1 MKNFIFKSN
10 ASDLQK
16 MFSILEN
23 LQKNMVYS
31 TYKLDNILKLIKEVN
46 TDNRLQHQVDMYFDD
61 NGEAHLGNEPKTSPQ
76 TDSETKWE
84 DSSEHVQ

>member
-23 LQKNMVYS
+23 LQKNMVYA
-31 TYKLDNILKLIKEVN
+31 TYKLDNILKLTKSMT
-46 TDNRLQHQVDMYFDD
+46 TDNTLQQQVDKYFAND
-61 NGEAHLGNEPKTSPQ
+61 E
-76 TDSETKWE
+76 ETEHIPEGSKDHE
-84 DSSEHVQ
+84 D

>member
-31 TYKLDNILKLIKEVN
+31 TYKLDNILKLIKELH
-46 TDNRLQHQVDMYFDD
+46 TDNNLQKQVDSYFDED
-61 NGEAHLGNEPKTSPQ
+61 N
-76 TDSETKWE
+76 TKDIPE
-84 DSSEHVQ
+84 EKQDLD

>member
-31 TYKLDNILKLIKEVN
+31 TYKLDNILKLVKSLDI
-46 TDNRLQHQVDMYFDD
+46 DNKLQKGVDNYFQQD
-61 NGEAHLGNEPKTSPQ
+61 
-76 TDSETKWE
+76 E
-84 DSSEHVQ
+84 DSQNDIPEEKTDWQ

>member
-1 MKNFIFKSN
+1 MNKFLFKSN

-31 TYKLDNILKLIKEVN
+31 TYKLDNILKLIKELN
-46 TDNRLQHQVDMYFDD
+46 TDNRLQLQVDKYF
-61 NGEAHLGNEPKTSPQ
+61 E
-76 TDSETKWE
+76 E
-84 DSSEHVQ
+84 DGSSKINPEDIQDID

>member
-31 TYKLDNILKLIKEVN
+31 TYKLDAILKLVKTQEANDKLQTQVDKYFDE
-46 TDNRLQHQVDMYFDD
+46 DNRNDIPEVADLD
-61 NGEAHLGNEPKTSPQ
+61 
-76 TDSETKWE
+76 
-84 DSSEHVQ
+84 